1 MSWIGDRVSEW
12 GKWWHVRMLYKKFAV
27 CFKNAPISKHGGN
40 GVGEATVV
48 CLYNLFVPKNC
59 LIYSY
64 WFQRGL
70 EIDLKVPPNIKLY
83 IPNYQRNYLT
93 CVRVLWPIYGFMKAY
108 HLLKHFRLIETI
120 CKQLVIM
127 ETQYIWR
134 SRVQLGLTSQYIEAK
149 SLARKPKSFNMLYKK

>member
-40 GVGEATVV
+40 GGRGATVV

-70 EIDLKVPPNIKLY
+70 EIPQNIKLY
-83 IPNYQRNYLT
+83 MYTKLSEKLSNMCKSFVTHIWFHKSLSPPKTFPINRNYSQTVSNHGNSIYLT
-93 CVRVLWPIYGFMKAY
+93 VTRSAWSHITIY
-108 HLLKHFRLIETI
+108 
-120 CKQLVIM
+120 
-127 ETQYIWR
+127 W
-134 SRVQLGLTSQYIEAK
+134 S
-149 SLARKPKSFNMLYKK
+149 